1 MVETLIQ
8 ADDHLALWTFILVAA
23 TSAIVIEQRFKWA
36 SKVPGAVIALLI
48 AIAASNLKIIP
59 TDAPTYDIVW
69 GYIVPLAIPLLLF
82 KTNIQSLIKES
93 WKLLL
98 LFLVSSMA
106 TMIGTVIAFLALR
119 RYIPEL
125 DKVSGMISAS
135 YSGGG
140 VNYAAMSAKLEPSES
155 INAATIV
162 ADNMMM
168 AFYFLILIGLAG
180 IPVIRRIWGSPHTDE
195 IEKNPEMQSSR
206 TLSEAYWKPNLI
218 SLKDIAICLAS
229 SMLIVLISFKLSAL
243 LKALLGTSNNI
254 IGDLIISLITD
265 KYLLLT
271 TITFIVASI
280 FRNSF
285 EKLNGS
291 QELGTYCIYLFFVVI
306 GIPASIGLIVTKAPL
321 LFIFVFIIAM
331 VNLAITMGVGKLFK
345 FNVEEVVLACNAN
358 IGGPT
363 TAAALAIS
371 KGWTK
376 LIGPILVIGTVGYVI
391 GNYVGTIIYFIV
403 TQIGM

>member
-1 MVETLIQ
+1 METFIK
-8 ADDHLALWTFILVAA
+8 ADDHLALWTFVMLAA
-23 TSAIVIEQRFKWA
+23 TAAIFIEQRYKWA

-48 AIAASNLKIIP
+48 AIVASNIKLIP

-82 KTNIQSLIKES
+82 KTNVQSIVKES

-98 LFLVSSMA
+98 LFLLSSIA
-106 TMIGTVIAFLALR
+106 TMIGTVVAFLALR
-119 RYIPEL
+119 HHIPEL
-125 DKVSGMISAS
+125 DKVSGMIAAS
-135 YSGGG
+135 YTGGG

-168 AFYFLILIGLAG
+168 ACYFLVLIALAG
-180 IPVIRRIWGSPHTDE
+180 LPLVRRIWGSPHTDE
-195 IEKNPEMQSSR
+195 VEQNPELSNAK
-206 TLSEAYWKPNLI
+206 TLSAAFWKPKEI
-218 SLKDIAICLAS
+218 SLKDIAIGLAA
-229 SMLIVLISFKLSAL
+229 SMLIVLISFKLSAF
-243 LKALLGTSNNI
+243 LKDILGTSDNI
-254 IGDLIISLITD
+254 IMSLLISLVTD

-271 TITFIVASI
+271 TVTFVVVSI
-280 FRNSF
+280 FKNSF

-321 LFIFVFIIAM
+321 LFVFVFLIAM
-331 VNLAITMGVGKLFK
+331 INLAITMGVGKLFK
-345 FNVEEVVLACNAN
+345 YTIEEVMLCCNAN

-376 LIGPILVIGTVGYVI
+376 LVGPIMVIGTVGYVI

-403 TQIGM
+403 TQIGL

>member
-1 MVETLIQ
+1 METLIQ
-8 ADDHLALWTFILVAA
+8 ADDHLALWTFVMVAA
-23 TSAIVIEQRFKWA
+23 TSAIFIEQRFKWA
-36 SKVPGAVIALLI
+36 SKIPGAVIALLI

-59 TDAPTYDIVW
+59 TDAPTYDAVW

-82 KTNIQSLIKES
+82 KTNIQALVRES

-98 LFLVSSMA
+98 LFLTSSIA
-106 TMIGTVIAFLALR
+106 TMIGTVLAFMTLR
-119 RYIPEL
+119 QYIPEL

-140 VNYAAMSAKLEPSES
+140 VNYAAMSAKLAPSES

-168 AFYFLILIGLAG
+168 ACYFLILIGLAG
-180 IPVIRRIWGSPHTDE
+180 VPLIRRIWGSPHTDA
-195 IEKNPEMQSSR
+195 IEKDPEMLKSR
-206 TLSEAYWKPNLI
+206 TFSEAFWQPNLI
-218 SLKDIAICLAS
+218 SLKDIAICLAT
-229 SMLIVLISFKLSAL
+229 SMLIVLVSFKLSAFL
-243 LKALLGTSNNI
+243 QALLGTSDNVVM
-254 IGDLIISLITD
+254 GLVISLITD

-271 TITFIVASI
+271 TITFIIVSI
-280 FRNSF
+280 FKGSF
-285 EKLNGS
+285 EKLSGS

-306 GIPASIGLIVTKAPL
+306 GIPASISLIVTKAPL
-321 LFIFVFIIAM
+321 LFVFVFMIAM
-331 VNLAITMGVGKLFK
+331 INLAVTMGVGKLFK
-345 FNVEEVVLACNAN
+345 FSIEEVVLACNAN

-371 KGWTK
+371 KGWTN
-376 LIGPILVIGTVGYVI
+376 LVGPILVIGTVGYVI
-391 GNYVGTIIYFIV
+391 GNYIGTIVYFMV

>member
-8 ADDHLALWTFILVAA
+8 ADDHLALWTFVLVAA
-23 TSAIVIEQRFKWA
+23 TSAIFIEQRYKWA

-98 LFLVSSMA
+98 LFLISSMA

-125 DKVSGMISAS
+125 DKISGMISAS

-180 IPVIRRIWGSPHTDE
+180 IPIIRRIWGSPHTDE
-195 IEKNPEMQSSR
+195 IEKDPEMQSSR

-243 LKALLGTSNNI
+243 LKDLLGTSDNI

-306 GIPASIGLIVTKAPL
+306 GIPASIGLILTKAPL
-321 LFIFVFIIAM
+321 LFVFVFIIAM

-345 FNVEEVVLACNAN
+345 FSVEEVVLACNAN

-376 LIGPILVIGTVGYVI
+376 LVGPILVIGTVGYVI

>member
-1 MVETLIQ
+1 METLIQ
-8 ADDHLALWTFILVAA
+8 ADDHLALWTFVLVAA
-23 TSAIVIEQRFKWA
+23 TSAIFIEQRYKWA
-36 SKVPGAVIALLI
+36 SKIPGAVIALLI
-48 AIAASNLKIIP
+48 AITASNLKIIP
-59 TDAPTYDIVW
+59 TDAPTYDVVW

-82 KTNIQSLIKES
+82 KTNIQSLVKES

-98 LFLVSSMA
+98 LFLTSSMA

-119 RYIPEL
+119 HYIPDL
-125 DKVSGMISAS
+125 DKISGMISAS

-180 IPVIRRIWGSPHTDE
+180 VPIIRRIWGSPHTDE
-195 IEKNPEMQSSR
+195 IEKDPDMQNSR

-229 SMLIVLISFKLSAL
+229 SLLIVLISFKLSAL
-243 LKALLGTSNNI
+243 LKAVLGTSDNI
-254 IGDLIISLITD
+254 VGDLVINLITD

-271 TITFIVASI
+271 TITFIVASV
-280 FRNSF
+280 FKNSF

-306 GIPASIGLIVTKAPL
+306 GIPASISLIVTKAPL
-321 LFIFVFIIAM
+321 LFVFVFIIAM
-331 VNLAITMGVGKLFK
+331 VNLAITMGIGKLFK
-345 FNVEEVVLACNAN
+345 FNIEEVVMACNAN

-376 LIGPILVIGTVGYVI
+376 LVGPILVIGTVGYVV
-391 GNYVGTIIYFIV
+391 GNYIGTIVYFLV

>member
-23 TSAIVIEQRFKWA
+23 TSAIFIEQRCKWA

-243 LKALLGTSNNI
+243 LKALLGTSNNV

-345 FNVEEVVLACNAN
+345 FNIEEVVLACNAN

-376 LIGPILVIGTVGYVI
+376 LVGPILVIGTVGYVI
-391 GNYVGTIIYFIV
+391 GNYVGTIIYFIA

>member
-1 MVETLIQ
+1 METFIK
-8 ADDHLALWTFILVAA
+8 ADDHLALWTFVMLAA
-23 TSAIVIEQRFKWA
+23 TAAIFIEQRYKWA

-48 AIAASNLKIIP
+48 AIVASNIKLIP

-82 KTNIQSLIKES
+82 KTNVQAIVKES

-98 LFLVSSMA
+98 LFLLSSIA
-106 TMIGTVIAFLALR
+106 TMIGTVVAFLALR
-119 RYIPEL
+119 HHIPEL
-125 DKVSGMISAS
+125 DKVSGMIAAS
-135 YSGGG
+135 YTGGG

-168 AFYFLILIGLAG
+168 ACYFLVLIALAG
-180 IPVIRRIWGSPHTDE
+180 LPLVRRIWGSPHTDE
-195 IEKNPEMQSSR
+195 VEQNPELSNAK
-206 TLSEAYWKPNLI
+206 TLSAAFWKPKEI
-218 SLKDIAICLAS
+218 SLKDIAIGLAA
-229 SMLIVLISFKLSAL
+229 SMLIVLVSFKLSAF
-243 LKALLGTSNNI
+243 LKDILGTSDNI
-254 IGDLIISLITD
+254 IMNLLISLVTD

-271 TITFIVASI
+271 TVTFVVVSI
-280 FRNSF
+280 FKNTF

-321 LFIFVFIIAM
+321 LFVFVFLIAM
-331 VNLAITMGVGKLFK
+331 INLAITMGVGKLFK
-345 FNVEEVVLACNAN
+345 YTIEEVMLCCNAN

-376 LIGPILVIGTVGYVI
+376 LVGPIMVIGTVGYVI

-403 TQIGM
+403 TQIGL

>member
-1 MVETLIQ
+1 METLIQ
-8 ADDHLALWTFILVAA
+8 ADDHLALWTFVLVAA
-23 TSAIVIEQRFKWA
+23 TSAIFIEQRYKWA
-36 SKVPGAVIALLI
+36 SKIPGAVIALLI
-48 AIAASNLKIIP
+48 AITASNLKIIP
-59 TDAPTYDIVW
+59 TDAPTYDAVW

-82 KTNIQSLIKES
+82 KTNLQSLVKES

-98 LFLVSSMA
+98 LFLTSSMA
-106 TMIGTVIAFLALR
+106 TMVGTVIAFLALR
-119 RYIPEL
+119 HYIPDL
-125 DKVSGMISAS
+125 DKISGMISAS

-180 IPVIRRIWGSPHTDE
+180 VPLIRRIWGSPHTDE
-195 IEKNPEMQSSR
+195 IEKDPEMQNSR

-229 SMLIVLISFKLSAL
+229 SLLIVLISFKLSAL
-243 LKALLGTSNNI
+243 LKAVLGTSDNI
-254 IGDLIISLITD
+254 VGDLVINLITD

-271 TITFIVASI
+271 TITFIVASV
-280 FRNSF
+280 FKNSF
-285 EKLNGS
+285 EKLSGS

-306 GIPASIGLIVTKAPL
+306 GIPASISLIVTKAPL
-321 LFIFVFIIAM
+321 LFVFVFIIAM
-331 VNLAITMGVGKLFK
+331 VNLAITMGIGKLFK
-345 FNVEEVVLACNAN
+345 FNIEEVVLACNAN

-376 LIGPILVIGTVGYVI
+376 LVGPILVIGTVGYVV
-391 GNYVGTIIYFIV
+391 GNYIGTIVYFLV

>member
-229 SMLIVLISFKLSAL
+229 SMVIVLISFKLSAL

-376 LIGPILVIGTVGYVI
+376 LVGPILVIGTVGYVI

>member
-23 TSAIVIEQRFKWA
+23 TSAIFIEQRCKWA

-98 LFLVSSMA
+98 LFLISSMA

-180 IPVIRRIWGSPHTDE
+180 IPIIRRIWGSPHTDE
-195 IEKNPEMQSSR
+195 IEKDPEMQSSR

-243 LKALLGTSNNI
+243 LKALLGTSDNI

-321 LFIFVFIIAM
+321 LFVFVFIIAM
-331 VNLAITMGVGKLFK
+331 VNLAITMGIGKLFK
-345 FNVEEVVLACNAN
+345 FSVEEVVLACNAN

-376 LIGPILVIGTVGYVI
+376 LVGPILVIGTVGYVI

>member
-1 MVETLIQ
+1 METLIQ
-8 ADDHLALWTFILVAA
+8 VDDHLALWTFVLVAA
-23 TSAIVIEQRFKWA
+23 TSAIFIEQRYKWA

-82 KTNIQSLIKES
+82 KTNIQSLVKES

-98 LFLVSSMA
+98 LFLTSSMA

-125 DKVSGMISAS
+125 DKISGMISAS

-180 IPVIRRIWGSPHTDE
+180 IPIIRRVWGSPHTDE
-195 IEKNPEMQSSR
+195 IEKDPEMQNSR

-243 LKALLGTSNNI
+243 LKALLGTSDNI
-254 IGDLIISLITD
+254 VGDLIISLITD

-280 FRNSF
+280 FKNSF

-321 LFIFVFIIAM
+321 LFVFVFIIAM
-331 VNLAITMGVGKLFK
+331 VNLAITMGIGKLFK
-345 FNVEEVVLACNAN
+345 FSVEEVVLACNAN

-376 LIGPILVIGTVGYVI
+376 LVGPILVIGTVGYVI
-391 GNYVGTIIYFIV
+391 GNYIGTIIYFIV
-403 TQIGM
+403 TQVGM

>member
-82 KTNIQSLIKES
+82 KTNIQSLVKES

-331 VNLAITMGVGKLFK
+331 VNLAITMGIGKLFK

-376 LIGPILVIGTVGYVI
+376 LVGPILVIGTVGYVI

>member
-1 MVETLIQ
+1 METLIQ
-8 ADDHLALWTFILVAA
+8 ADDHLALWTFVLVAA
-23 TSAIVIEQRFKWA
+23 TSAIFIEQRYKWA

-98 LFLVSSMA
+98 LFLISSMA

-125 DKVSGMISAS
+125 DKISGMISAS

-180 IPVIRRIWGSPHTDE
+180 IPIIRRIWGSPHTDE
-195 IEKNPEMQSSR
+195 IEKDPEMQSSR

-243 LKALLGTSNNI
+243 LKALLGTSDNI

-321 LFIFVFIIAM
+321 LFVFVFIIAM

-345 FNVEEVVLACNAN
+345 FSVEEVVLACNAN

-376 LIGPILVIGTVGYVI
+376 LVGPILVIGTVGYVI

>member
-8 ADDHLALWTFILVAA
+8 ADDHLALWTFVLVAA
-23 TSAIVIEQRFKWA
+23 TSAIFIEQRYKWA

-125 DKVSGMISAS
+125 DKISGMISAS

-243 LKALLGTSNNI
+243 LKALLGTSDNI

-285 EKLNGS
+285 GKLNGS

-376 LIGPILVIGTVGYVI
+376 LVGPILVIGTVGYVI
-391 GNYVGTIIYFIV
+391 GNYLGTIIYFIV

>member
-1 MVETLIQ
+1 MMETLIQ
-8 ADDHLALWTFILVAA
+8 ADDHLALWTFVLVAA
-23 TSAIVIEQRFKWA
+23 TSAIFIEQRYKWA

-98 LFLVSSMA
+98 LFLISSMA

-125 DKVSGMISAS
+125 DKISGMISAS

-180 IPVIRRIWGSPHTDE
+180 IPIIRRIWGSPHTDE
-195 IEKNPEMQSSR
+195 IEKDPEMQSSR

-243 LKALLGTSNNI
+243 LKALLGTSDNI
-254 IGDLIISLITD
+254 IGDLMISLITD

-321 LFIFVFIIAM
+321 LFVFVFIIAM

-345 FNVEEVVLACNAN
+345 FSVEEVVLACNAN

-376 LIGPILVIGTVGYVI
+376 LVGPILVIGTVGYVI

>member
-23 TSAIVIEQRFKWA
+23 TSAIFIEQRCKWA

-98 LFLVSSMA
+98 LFLISSMA

-125 DKVSGMISAS
+125 DKISGMISAS

-180 IPVIRRIWGSPHTDE
+180 IPIIRRIWGSPHTDE
-195 IEKNPEMQSSR
+195 IEKDPEMQSSR

-243 LKALLGTSNNI
+243 LKALLGTSDNI

-376 LIGPILVIGTVGYVI
+376 LVGPILVIGTVGYVI

>member
-1 MVETLIQ
+1 METLIQ
-8 ADDHLALWTFILVAA
+8 ADDHLALWTFVLVAA
-23 TSAIVIEQRFKWA
+23 TSAIFIEQRYKWA
-36 SKVPGAVIALLI
+36 SKIPGAVIALLI
-48 AIAASNLKIIP
+48 AITASNLKIIP
-59 TDAPTYDIVW
+59 TDAPTYDAVW

-82 KTNIQSLIKES
+82 KTNLQSLVKES

-98 LFLVSSMA
+98 LFLTSSMA

-119 RYIPEL
+119 HYIPDL
-125 DKVSGMISAS
+125 DKISGMISAS

-180 IPVIRRIWGSPHTDE
+180 VPLIRSIWGSPHTDE
-195 IEKNPEMQSSR
+195 IEKDPEMQNSR

-229 SMLIVLISFKLSAL
+229 SLLIVLISFKLSAL
-243 LKALLGTSNNI
+243 LKAVLGTSDNI
-254 IGDLIISLITD
+254 VGDLVINLITD

-271 TITFIVASI
+271 TITFIVASV
-280 FRNSF
+280 FKNSF
-285 EKLNGS
+285 EKLSGS

-306 GIPASIGLIVTKAPL
+306 GIPASISLIVTKAPL
-321 LFIFVFIIAM
+321 LFVFVFIIAM

-345 FNVEEVVLACNAN
+345 FNIEEVVLACNAN

-376 LIGPILVIGTVGYVI
+376 LVGPILVIGTVGYVV
-391 GNYVGTIIYFIV
+391 GNYIGTIVYFLV
-403 TQIGM
+403 TEIGI